1 MELVTDAARALIGV
15 QSDWVEATHPVEA
28 SELRRFMHATMDA
41 DGRHQPGNGSARHA
55 GAVAPLGFPVHAYR
69 RPAAEAW
76 DPLEGHGDPEFDGE
90 SRLLR
95 LHLPRMPVRLSGVL
109 NGGYEYEFFSQAG
122 LGERIF
128 CRSAYRDVKQR
139 QGRSGPMVI
148 VTVDDEFAAGEER
161 RPLFRCTTNL
171 VLR

>member
-1 MELVTDAARALIGV
+1 MDLVTDAARALIGV

-28 SELRRFMHATMDA
+28 SELRRFMHATMDTNPRSRP
-41 DGRHQPGNGSARHA
+41 GFVGPRHDVP
-55 GAVAPLGFPVHAYR
+55 VAPLGFPVHAFR
-69 RPAAEAW
+69 RPAEEAW
-76 DPLEGHGDPEFDGE
+76 DPLEGQGDPEFDGQ

-95 LHLPRMPVRLSGVL
+95 LHLPRMPIPLSGVL
-109 NGGYEYEFFSQAG
+109 NGGYDYEFRSHAK

-139 QGRSGPMVI
+139 QGKVGPMVI
-148 VTVDDEFAAGEER
+148 VTVDDEFASGEER

-171 VLR
+171 ILR

>member
-1 MELVTDAARALIGV
+1 MDLVTDAARALIGV

-28 SELRRFMHATMDA
+28 SELRRFMHATMDT
-41 DGRHQPGNGSARHA
+41 GARHRPGYA
-55 GAVAPLGFPVHAYR
+55 GPRHDGLVAPLGFPVHAFR

-95 LHLPRMPVRLSGVL
+95 PHLPRMPIRLSGVL
-109 NGGYEYEFFSQAG
+109 NGGYEFEFFSHAR

-148 VTVDDEFAAGEER
+148 VTVDDEFAAGGER
-161 RPLFRCTTNL
+161 RPLFRCVTNL
-171 VLR
+171 ILR

>member
-1 MELVTDAARALIGV
+1 MDFVTDAARALIGV

-28 SELRRFMHATMDA
+28 SELRRFMHATIDTNPRSRPGFTGPRHDA
-41 DGRHQPGNGSARHA
+41 P
-55 GAVAPLGFPVHAYR
+55 VAPLGFPVHAYR
-69 RPAAEAW
+69 RTAADGW

-95 LHLPRMPVRLSGVL
+95 PHLPRMPIPLSGVL
-109 NGGYEYEFFSQAG
+109 NGGYDYEFQSHAK

-139 QGRSGPMVI
+139 QGKAGPMVI

-171 VLR
+171 ILR

>member
-41 DGRHQPGNGSARHA
+41 AARHQPGHAGPRHD
-55 GAVAPLGFPVHAYR
+55 GAVAPLGFPVHAFR
-69 RPAAEAW
+69 RPPGDGW
-76 DPLEGHGDPEFDGE
+76 DPLAGHGDPEFDGE

-109 NGGYEYEFFSQAG
+109 NGGYEYEFLSHAR

-148 VTVDDEFAAGEER
+148 VAVDDEFAAGAER

-171 VLR
+171 ILR

>member
-15 QSDWVEATHPVEA
+15 QSDWVEAPHPVEA
-28 SELRRFMHATMDA
+28 SELRRFMHATMD
-41 DGRHQPGNGSARHA
+41 GNLRHHPGYAGLRHDR
-55 GAVAPLGFPVHAYR
+55 AVAPLGFPVHAFR
-69 RPAAEAW
+69 RPAGDPW
-76 DPLEGHGDPEFDGE
+76 DPLEDHGDPEFDGE

-95 LHLPRMPVRLSGVL
+95 QHLPRMPIKLSGVL
-109 NGGYEYEFFSQAG
+109 NGGYEYEFFSHAK

-139 QGRSGPMVI
+139 QGRSGAMVI

-171 VLR
+171 ILR